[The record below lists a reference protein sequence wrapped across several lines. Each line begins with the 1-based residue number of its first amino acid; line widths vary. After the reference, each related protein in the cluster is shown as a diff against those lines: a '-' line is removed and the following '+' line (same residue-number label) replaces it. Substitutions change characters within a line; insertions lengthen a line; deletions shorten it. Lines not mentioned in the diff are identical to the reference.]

1 MAHVRTY
8 ARAKVSRGNFSQH
21 LVTAAHSSSGGVNGL
36 SLFIRSNE
44 SLSGIASLFS
54 YDFGSVAV
62 DHRPVPSKIPNS
74 GVILPLIYFCAEE
87 L

>member
-1 MAHVRTY
+1 MVRVFLPEELREHITWCE
-8 ARAKVSRGNFSQH
+8 
-21 LVTAAHSSSGGVNGL
+21 NGL

-54 YDFGSVAV
+54 YDFGFVAV